1 MLTCLGVCVYGETE
15 TWLEVFVCQEGITLL
30 MIFLNNFVFKIT
42 NTKLLLKTSQVPQ
55 HKDEQKLKEI
65 PQHET

>member
-1 MLTCLGVCVYGETE
+1 
-15 TWLEVFVCQEGITLL
+15 

-42 NTKLLLKTSQVPQ
+42 NTKLLLKTNQVPQ

-65 PQHET
+65 PQHEKETPNPTNRTIPTG